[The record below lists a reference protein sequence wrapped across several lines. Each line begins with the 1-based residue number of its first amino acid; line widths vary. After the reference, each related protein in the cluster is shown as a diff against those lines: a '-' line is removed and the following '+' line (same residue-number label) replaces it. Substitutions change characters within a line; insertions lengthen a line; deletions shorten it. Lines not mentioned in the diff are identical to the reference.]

1 MLVLALLAASPPA
14 RHQVAADQ
22 SFVVPADTAPAIAKA
37 WEIWLDAFEEGD
49 ADTLAGLF
57 TEDGLYAANT
67 GHVLSG
73 RDGIREGV
81 LGWVDRRVKFLA
93 ALGLP
98 VDSRIDVEEQVLRFR
113 IAGDAVYRLSRS
125 MIRVEPSRCAMDA
138 GHIVSLWRKQP
149 DSAWRIESI
158 LGNRS
163 PEPPQE
169 ACGGQRRGPEVQS
182 LEQGSSR
189 GPRLAPGDASSP
201 LLGRRAGRIHVL
213 ERLHV
218 QAHV

>member
-1 MLVLALLAASPPA
+1 
-14 RHQVAADQ
+14 
-22 SFVVPADTAPAIAKA
+22 VVPADTAPAIAKA
-37 WEIWLDAFEEGD
+37 WEIWLDAFEGGD

-57 TEDGLYAANT
+57 TEDGLYAANA
-67 GHVLSG
+67 GQVLSG

-81 LGWVDRRVKFLA
+81 LGWVDRR
-93 ALGLP
+93 
-98 VDSRIDVEEQVLRFR
+98 
-113 IAGDAVYRLSRS
+113 AVYRLSRF

-138 GHIVSLWRKQP
+138 GHIVSIWRKQP

-169 ACGGQRRGPEVQS
+169 ACGGQRRGPEVQR
-182 LEQGSSR
+182 LEPGEVP
-189 GPRLAPGDASSP
+189 GPSLAPETRQSL
-201 LLGRRAGRIHVL
+201 LLGRRAGRIDVL